1 MGRGTWVWWG
11 LPAAV
16 TAAVAGTMY
25 HVAEA
30 AERGSR
36 AGAEPMMAGVLVAL
50 PFVALSL
57 LEAVCALWAVTAES
71 RTVAGLVVVQVLVVV
86 VGSARQGYLSVEG
99 TEQVAC
105 LVAALLVPL
114 VPVWLV
120 HAKEQPEPS
129 ETT

>member
-1 MGRGTWVWWG
+1 MDRGTWVWWG

-16 TAAVAGTMY
+16 TAAVAVAMY

-36 AGAEPMMAGVLVAL
+36 AGAEPVVAGVLVAL

-57 LEAVCALWAVTAES
+57 LEAVCALWAVTAGS
-71 RTVAGLVVVQVLVVV
+71 RTVRTRSLWAASVVAGLVVVQ
-86 VGSARQGYLSVEG
+86 
-99 TEQVAC
+99 
-105 LVAALLVPL
+105 VPL

-120 HAKEQPEPS
+120 HAKERPEPGG
-129 ETT
+129 TT

>member
-1 MGRGTWVWWG
+1 MGRATWVWWG

-16 TAAVAGTMY
+16 TAAVAGTMH

-36 AGAEPMMAGVLVAL
+36 AGAEPVVA
-50 PFVALSL
+50 AS
-57 LEAVCALWAVTAES
+57 
-71 RTVAGLVVVQVLVVV
+71 TVAGLVVVQVLVVF

-99 TEQVAC
+99 TAQVAC

-114 VPVWLV
+114 LPVWLV
-120 HAKEQPEPS
+120 HAKERPEPI
-129 ETT
+129 ETW